1 MESSLAEVQ
10 GRLHAVSPYLCNTNC
25 FIDSKVYKGLLIL
38 YECMFAK
45 GNINDSK
52 EGVSPVIGVILMVA
66 ITVILAAV
74 IGTFVLGFAD
84 QLDQNP
90 QAVVTFDEDTGA
102 SEVDVRLSAVQAAD
116 SIWVESAGAAGE
128 DYSGGVANAGGPGPD
143 NQADLNGDGTTTSDV
158 PQYLL
163 NRDDAGGV
171 GTVVTVANT
180 SADQTVQVIG
190 EVGGN
195 STVIQ
200 DRTLE

>member
-1 MESSLAEVQ
+1 
-10 GRLHAVSPYLCNTNC
+10 
-25 FIDSKVYKGLLIL
+25 
-38 YECMFAK
+38 MFSNK
-45 GNINDSK
+45 KINAN
-52 EGVSPVIGVILMVA
+52 EQGVSPVIGVILMVA

-90 QAVVTFDEDTGA
+90 QAVVTFDEDTGN

-116 SIWVESAGAAGE
+116 SIWVDAEGASGA
-128 DYSGGVANAGGPGPD
+128 DYSGGVANAGGSGPD
-143 NQADLNGDGTTTSDV
+143 AQYDESGDGTANTDV

-171 GTVVTVANT
+171 GTVVTVSNT
-180 SADQTVQVIG
+180 SEGDLVQVIG

-195 STVIQ
+195 ETTIQ